1 MVKLLSEDVI
11 RHALDTGWLSCE
23 DLHDHGCLQAAFLR
37 FLLISSKIYKYYIP
51 FHLIPFLLFK
61 LKRLKKQ
68 PAKTVLMAL
77 LHYVKS
83 IVFMAGYNTI
93 LKWWL
98 CKNTHIFGK
107 MTSTGPSFGAFLSAW
122 SCFLEPEGRRTEICL
137 FILPRFLETLWNYLI
152 HRKLAKPIW
161 GGENLLFGVAMGTI
175 VYYYSKMDKAIKPS
189 YNGVLKRFMGVN

>member
-122 SCFLEPEGRRTEICL
+122 SCFFGTWRQKNGNLPVHLTTILGNAVELFDSQKIGQTHLGRRE
-137 FILPRFLETLWNYLI
+137 FAFWSGY
-152 HRKLAKPIW
+152 
-161 GGENLLFGVAMGTI
+161 GYDSLL
-175 VYYYSKMDKAIKPS
+175 
-189 YNGVLKRFMGVN
+189 L